1 MVFEGERHDRYI
13 VHVYHGGALVDELAA
28 GLDAVAQEPEVAA
41 RDAELPKYECEAD
54 NREYDHVASRF
65 IVTQFKRPLAGKELR
80 NLALTCKALYKL
92 LFVDDAYILG
102 LAQAKHIQQRLLAPV
117 PAPLEIDTYK
127 NVSWRVS
134 FETDLCVLVLYRAE
148 IIGPA
153 VRRVASDFENDR
165 KQIKKL
171 SEGKAAPQVA
181 STRYHGNEYRMW

>member
-1 MVFEGERHDRYI
+1 MPKNKKARIEREDLTI
-13 VHVYHGGALVDELAA
+13 VTM
-28 GLDAVAQEPEVAA
+28 P
-41 RDAELPKYECEAD
+41 RDLLIQI
-54 NREYDHVASRF
+54 ASRF
-65 IVTQFKRPLAGKELR
+65 IVTQFKRPLAGEELR

-153 VRRVASDFENDR
+153 VRRVALWAAGYLTTGSR
-165 KQIKKL
+165 SRSYPRAKQPPSRVDSVSRQRVSNVVISQNTRL
-171 SEGKAAPQVA
+171 RLVA
-181 STRYHGNEYRMW
+181 